1 MKTMKNIFLGAVL
14 LTLASAA
21 NAQIASGGGFT
32 LEKSVI
38 ASGGASN
45 LSGGAFTVGGTAGQI
60 SSGNSDAGS
69 FFLRG
74 GFWAIQPLAPTA
86 ASVSIGGR
94 VLTDGGAGIRNV
106 IVTLTDS
113 RGAFRTTST
122 GTFGMY
128 RFEAVEVGE
137 TYILTVTAK
146 KYVFANPS
154 QIVAV
159 NEELA
164 NLDFVADGQ

>member
-1 MKTMKNIFLGAVL
+1 MRIIFLGAVL
-14 LTLASAA
+14 LTSASAA

-45 LSGGAFTVGGTAGQI
+45 LAGGAFTLGGTAGQI
-60 SSGNSDAGS
+60 SSGNSGTGNFS
-69 FFLRG
+69 LRG

-86 ASVSIGGR
+86 ATVSIGGR
-94 VLTDGGAGIRNV
+94 VVTGGAGIRNV

-113 RGAFRTTST
+113 RGAFRTTLT
-122 GTFGMY
+122 GSFGMY

-137 TYILTVTAK
+137 TYILTVTSK

-159 NEELA
+159 NEELT
-164 NLDFVADGQ
+164 NLDFVADEQ